1 MAAEKYAIGIDLGTT
16 FSCAGVWK
24 NDRVEIIPND
34 MGERTTPS
42 YAAFTPEEK
51 LGLYFFVVVVQ
62 ILLLILV
69 LFYSFSHF

>member
-51 LGLYFFVVVVQ
+51 LGLFSFSFSFAFRRLFVVIWLVV
-62 ILLLILV
+62 LD
-69 LFYSFSHF
+69 F